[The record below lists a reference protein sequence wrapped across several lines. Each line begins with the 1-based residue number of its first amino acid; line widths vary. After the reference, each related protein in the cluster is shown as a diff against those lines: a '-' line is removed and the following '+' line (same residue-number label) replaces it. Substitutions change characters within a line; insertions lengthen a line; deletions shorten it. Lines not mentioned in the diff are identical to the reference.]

1 MLELF
6 LSFATVPG
14 SPGGEEEE
22 GGPGDSEH
30 YRCGNCLIHVSDL
43 PRFNVS
49 LFIGLHSL
57 FSKIYT
63 VIYYLIL
70 LLRYNIN
77 PLQRYIQ

>member
-6 LSFATVPG
+6 QSFATVPG

-22 GGPGDSEH
+22 GGGDSEH
-30 YRCGNCLIHVSDL
+30 CQCGNGLIHVSDL

-49 LFIGLHSL
+49 LFIGLHSF

-63 VIYYLIL
+63 VIY
-70 LLRYNIN
+70 
-77 PLQRYIQ
+77 